1 MDSNDK
7 QKQQPAKPKE
17 PASRR
22 TFLRYGTLGA
32 AVLAAGVL
40 GSQVNAAVDQP
51 GVRSIAK
58 VRTQKQMHQA
68 APGRVTRS
76 AGTVRSAGA
85 PKEIATQA
93 MGTRSLQPKTLARSA
108 TVKAT
113 KAPEGARSQM
123 GSRMT
128 ARSGTAKAMKA
139 AKTMK
144 APG

>member
-7 QKQQPAKPKE
+7 QKQPAKIKE
-17 PASRR
+17 QATRR
-22 TFLRYGTLGA
+22 NFLRYSTLGA
-32 AVLAAGVL
+32 AVLAAGVI

-51 GVRSIAK
+51 GVRSVAK

-76 AGTVRSAGA
+76 AGTVRTQGA
-85 PKEIATQA
+85 QKEIATQA
-93 MGTRSLQPKTLARSA
+93 GSRSLQSKTLARTA
-108 TVKAT
+108 TVKAS
-113 KAPEGARSQM
+113 KSSAANKSQM
-123 GSRMT
+123 GARMT
-128 ARSGTAKAMKA
+128 ARSGTAKAVKA